1 MSKTI
6 TLPVRHTFTMK
17 IEKRILTRLQDKAFK
32 ESLKDMKPVSAGD
45 LVLKALEG
53 LYPELFA
60 E

>member
-1 MSKTI
+1 
-6 TLPVRHTFTMK
+6 MK